1 MMMMSE
7 TKRKI
12 EMVVF
17 DMAGTTVDEQN
28 VVYKTLHKAIQNF
41 NVEVSLETVLEY
53 GAGKEKHKAI
63 KDVLTHLN
71 SDKLK
76 DSQTIFDNFK
86 KLLAVAYEFLEV
98 KPIKGVEKVLLN
110 LRSEGVKVVLNTGY
124 DRKTAALLLDKLQ
137 WDEKI
142 HYDALITASDVVNG
156 RPHPDMI
163 FQAMELFGI
172 TDASKVLKA
181 GDSAIDIEEGKN
193 AGCGITV
200 GVLSGAQT
208 KVQLEKEKPTYVLES
223 LVNLKDTFKVI

>member
-1 MMMMSE
+1 MMMSE

-63 KDVLTHLN
+63 KDVLTHLK

-86 KLLAVAYEFLEV
+86 KSLAVAYEFLEV

-124 DRKTAALLLDKLQ
+124 DRKTATLLLDKLQ

-208 KVQLEKEKPTYVLES
+208 KVQLEKQKPTYVLES

>member
-1 MMMMSE
+1 MMMSE

-12 EMVVF
+12 DMVVF

-28 VVYKTLHKAIQNF
+28 VVYKTLHKAIVAA

-63 KDVLTHLN
+63 KDVLTHLK

-86 KLLAVAYEFLEV
+86 KLLAVAYANLEV
-98 KPIKGVEKVLLN
+98 KPIKGVENVLLD
-110 LRSEGVKVVLNTGY
+110 LRSEGIKVVLNTGY
-124 DRKTAALLLDKLQ
+124 DRKTATLLLDKLE

-163 FQAMELFGI
+163 FQAMELLGV

-208 KVQLEKEKPTYVLES
+208 KAQLEKEKPTYILES
-223 LVNLKDTFKVI
+223 LVNLKDIL

>member
-1 MMMMSE
+1 MMMSE
-7 TKRKI
+7 TKREI

>member
-1 MMMMSE
+1 MSE

-12 EMVVF
+12 DMVVF

-28 VVYKTLHKAIQNF
+28 VVYKTLHKAIVAA

-63 KDVLTHLN
+63 KDVLTHLK

-86 KLLAVAYEFLEV
+86 KLLAVAYANLEV
-98 KPIKGVEKVLLN
+98 KPIKGVENVLLD
-110 LRSEGVKVVLNTGY
+110 LRSEGIKVVLNTGY
-124 DRKTAALLLDKLQ
+124 DRKTATLLLDKLE

-163 FQAMELFGI
+163 FQAMELLGV

-208 KVQLEKEKPTYVLES
+208 KAQLEKEKPTYILES
-223 LVNLKDTFKVI
+223 LVNLKDIL

>member
-7 TKRKI
+7 TKREI

-28 VVYKTLHKAIQNF
+28 VVYKTLHKAIVAA

-63 KDVLTHLN
+63 KDVLTHLK

-76 DSQTIFDNFK
+76 DSQTIFNNFK
-86 KLLAVAYEFLEV
+86 KSLAVAYEFLEV

>member
-1 MMMMSE
+1 MMMSE
-7 TKRKI
+7 TKREI

-63 KDVLTHLN
+63 KDVLTHLK

-76 DSQTIFDNFK
+76 ESQIIFENFK
-86 KLLAVAYEFLEV
+86 SLLDTAYINLVV
-98 KPIKGVEKVLLN
+98 KPIKGVENVLLG
-110 LRSEGVKVVLNTGY
+110 LRADGIKVVLNTGY
-124 DRKTAALLLDKLQ
+124 DRKTATLLLDKLQ
-137 WDEKI
+137 WNKKT
-142 HYDALITASDVVNG
+142 HYDALITASDVVKG
-156 RPHPDMI
+156 RPHPYMI
-163 FQAMELFGI
+163 FQAMDLLNV

-208 KVQLEKEKPTYVLES
+208 KTQLEKPQPTYILES
-223 LVNLKDTFKVI
+223 LVNLKDVL

>member
-1 MMMMSE
+1 MSE
-7 TKRKI
+7 TNRKI
-12 EMVVF
+12 DMVVF

-63 KDVLTHLN
+63 KDVLTHLK

-76 DSQTIFDNFK
+76 DSQIIFENFK
-86 KLLAVAYEFLEV
+86 KLLAVAYANLEV
-98 KPIKGVEKVLLN
+98 KPIKGVENVLLD
-110 LRSEGVKVVLNTGY
+110 LRSEGIKVVLNTGY
-124 DRKTAALLLDKLQ
+124 DRKTATLLLDKLE

-163 FQAMELFGI
+163 FQAMELLGV

-208 KVQLEKEKPTYVLES
+208 KAQLEKEKPTYILES
-223 LVNLKDTFKVI
+223 LVNLKDIL

>member
-1 MMMMSE
+1 MMMSE
-7 TKRKI
+7 TKREI

-28 VVYKTLHKAIQNF
+28 VVYKTLHKAIIAA

-63 KDVLTHLN
+63 KDVLTHLK

-86 KLLAVAYEFLEV
+86 KLLVVAYEFLEV

-208 KVQLEKEKPTYVLES
+208 KVQLEKQKPTYVLES

>member
-1 MMMMSE
+1 MSE
-7 TKRKI
+7 TNRKI
-12 EMVVF
+12 DMVVF

-63 KDVLTHLN
+63 KDVLTHLK

-76 DSQTIFDNFK
+76 DSQIIFDNFK
-86 KLLAVAYEFLEV
+86 KLLAVTYANLEV
-98 KPIKGVEKVLLN
+98 KPIKGVENVLLN
-110 LRSEGVKVVLNTGY
+110 LRSEGIKVVLNTGY
-124 DRKTAALLLDKLQ
+124 DRKTATLLLDKLE

-163 FQAMELFGI
+163 FQAMELLGVS
-172 TDASKVLKA
+172 DASKVLKA

-208 KVQLEKEKPTYVLES
+208 KAQLEKEKPTYILES
-223 LVNLKDTFKVI
+223 LVNLKDIL

>member
-1 MMMMSE
+1 MMMSE

-17 DMAGTTVDEQN
+17 DMAGTTVNEQN
-28 VVYKTLHKAIQNF
+28 VVYKTLHKAIVAA

-63 KDVLTHLN
+63 KDVLTHLK

-86 KLLAVAYEFLEV
+86 KSLAVAYEFLEV

-124 DRKTAALLLDKLQ
+124 DRKTATLLLDKLQ

-208 KVQLEKEKPTYVLES
+208 KVQLEKQKPTYVLES

>member
-1 MMMMSE
+1 MSE

-63 KDVLTHLN
+63 KDVLIHLN

-86 KLLAVAYEFLEV
+86 KLLAVAYGVLEV

-110 LRSEGVKVVLNTGY
+110 LRSEGIKVVLNTGY
-124 DRKTAALLLDKLQ
+124 DRKTATLLLDKLQ

>member
-1 MMMMSE
+1 MMMSE

-17 DMAGTTVDEQN
+17 DMAGTTVNEQN
-28 VVYKTLHKAIQNF
+28 VVYKTLHKAIVAA

-63 KDVLTHLN
+63 KDVLTHLK

-86 KLLAVAYEFLEV
+86 KSLAVAYEFLEV

-124 DRKTAALLLDKLQ
+124 DRKTATLLLDKLQ

-208 KVQLEKEKPTYVLES
+208 KVQLEKQNPTYILES
-223 LVNLKDTFKVI
+223 LVNLKDVF

>member
-1 MMMMSE
+1 
-7 TKRKI
+7 
-12 EMVVF
+12 MVVF

-63 KDVLTHLN
+63 KDVLTHLK

-76 DSQTIFDNFK
+76 DSQIIFDNFK
-86 KLLAVAYEFLEV
+86 KLLAVTYANLEV
-98 KPIKGVEKVLLN
+98 KPIKGVENVLLN
-110 LRSEGVKVVLNTGY
+110 LRSEGIKVVLNTGY
-124 DRKTAALLLDKLQ
+124 DRKTATLLLDKLE

-163 FQAMELFGI
+163 FQAMELLGVS
-172 TDASKVLKA
+172 DASKVLKA

-208 KVQLEKEKPTYVLES
+208 KAQLEKEKPTYILES
-223 LVNLKDTFKVI
+223 LVNLKDIL

>member
-1 MMMMSE
+1 MMMMMSE
-7 TKRKI
+7 TKREI

-28 VVYKTLHKAIQNF
+28 VVYKTLHKAIVAA

-63 KDVLTHLN
+63 KDVLTHLK

-86 KLLAVAYEFLEV
+86 KSLAVAYEFLEV

-208 KVQLEKEKPTYVLES
+208 KAQLEKEKPTYILES
-223 LVNLKDTFKVI
+223 LVNLKDIL

>member
-63 KDVLTHLN
+63 KDVLIHLN

-86 KLLAVAYEFLEV
+86 KLLAVAYGVLEV

-110 LRSEGVKVVLNTGY
+110 LRSEGIKVVLNTGY
-124 DRKTAALLLDKLQ
+124 DRKTATLLLDKLQ

>member
-1 MMMMSE
+1 MSE
-7 TKRKI
+7 TKREI

>member
-1 MMMMSE
+1 MMMSE
-7 TKRKI
+7 TNRKI
-12 EMVVF
+12 DMVVF

-63 KDVLTHLN
+63 KDVLTHLK

-76 DSQTIFDNFK
+76 DSQIIFDNFK
-86 KLLAVAYEFLEV
+86 KLLAVTYANLEV
-98 KPIKGVEKVLLN
+98 KPIKGVENVLLN
-110 LRSEGVKVVLNTGY
+110 LRSEGIKVVLNTGY
-124 DRKTAALLLDKLQ
+124 DRKTATLLLDKLE

-163 FQAMELFGI
+163 FQAMELLGVS
-172 TDASKVLKA
+172 DASKVLKA

-208 KVQLEKEKPTYVLES
+208 KAQLEKEKPTYILES
-223 LVNLKDTFKVI
+223 LVNLKDIL

>member
-7 TKRKI
+7 TKREI

-28 VVYKTLHKAIQNF
+28 VVYKTLHKAIVAA

-63 KDVLTHLN
+63 KDVLTHLK

-86 KLLAVAYEFLEV
+86 KSLAVAYEFLEV

>member
-1 MMMMSE
+1 MSE

-17 DMAGTTVDEQN
+17 DMAGTTVNEQN
-28 VVYKTLHKAIQNF
+28 VVYKTLHKAIVAA

-63 KDVLTHLN
+63 KDVLTHLK

-86 KLLAVAYEFLEV
+86 KSLAVAYEFLEV

-124 DRKTAALLLDKLQ
+124 DRKTATLLLDKLQ

-208 KVQLEKEKPTYVLES
+208 KVQLEKQKPTYVLES